1 LRVIAAL
8 SVLAPLVNYA
18 TWSNQREIEER
29 TEERIER
36 ALDVLQE
43 HALKALQTVERT
55 IAETNEVLKGY
66 SDDQIRAEEARL
78 SDRLRRTQESL
89 PQIQSIWAF
98 DGHGRPL
105 VSSSVL
111 PVPRELNNSDRDY
124 FRAHVEN
131 DAGTFIGDIVQAR
144 VGTAGVPCSGSWTP
158 A

>member
-1 LRVIAAL
+1 MFLRNSHRSALIRKPSLTWPLRVIAAL
-8 SVLAPLVNYA
+8 SVLAPLVILAYA

-55 IAETNEVLKGY
+55 IAETNEVLRPF

-98 DGHGRPL
+98 DGNGRPL
-105 VSSSVL
+105 VSSTVL
-111 PVPRELNNSDRDY
+111 PVPRIARHESTPERP
-124 FRAHVEN
+124 
-131 DAGTFIGDIVQAR
+131 IVSK
-144 VGTAGVPCSGSWTP
+144 SGSVTG
-158 A
+158 